1 MSQCQRVWFFPD
13 TTIPLQESY
22 YFWDNSNLSKYMSV
36 EVLVHYKNG
45 RLYHCLVNLEKRCA
59 PHLHNRK
66 ENQNKVNNYLPD
78 FRYYNSDVMGNGD
91 SKIFWIGTPNI
102 GKPHLN
108 Y

>member
-45 RLYHCLVNLEKRCA
+45 RLYHCLVNLEK
-59 PHLHNRK
+59 
-66 ENQNKVNNYLPD
+66 
-78 FRYYNSDVMGNGD
+78 DVLRT
-91 SKIFWIGTPNI
+91 FTI
-102 GKPHLN
+102 GKKIKIKLTTI
-108 Y
+108 YQIFGIITRM